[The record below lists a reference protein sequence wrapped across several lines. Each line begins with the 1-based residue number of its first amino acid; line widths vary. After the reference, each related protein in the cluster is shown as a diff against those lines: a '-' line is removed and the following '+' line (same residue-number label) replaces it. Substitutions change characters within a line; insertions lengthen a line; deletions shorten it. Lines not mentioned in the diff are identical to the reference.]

1 MSNEIVQS
9 TVTEGYEVV
18 KNEEGKF
25 VRRATYNAWSSIK
38 AETKEQK
45 IKMFNLLNSD
55 DEGNPLKDYIGA
67 QIEVADVMFN
77 PYTSIDEKT
86 GEELPGV
93 LSYIFTPDGIPYVT
107 SSKSVYFSLK
117 RMFAVWG
124 EPHYSEG
131 ETVLIQVVEKKGK
144 EHKYVDIKVIG

>member
-1 MSNEIVQS
+1 MSNEIMQS
-9 TVTEGYEVV
+9 TVTEGYEVF

-25 VRRATYNAWSSIK
+25 VRRATYNAWSSIIPV
-38 AETKEQK
+38 TKEQK
-45 IKMFNLLNSD
+45 IAMFNLMNSND
-55 DEGNPLKDYIGA
+55 VGSPLKDYIGA
-67 QIEVADVMFN
+67 EIEVADVVFN

-117 RMFAVWG
+117 RMFQWFG

-131 ETVLIQVVEKKGK
+131 ETVRIQVVEKKGR
-144 EHKYVDIKVIG
+144 EHKYVDINIIG

>member
-1 MSNEIVQS
+1 MSNEIMQS
-9 TVTEGYEVV
+9 TVKEGFEVYQ
-18 KNEEGKF
+18 NEEGKF
-25 VRRATYNAWSSIK
+25 LRRATYSAWSSIT

-45 IKMFNLLNSD
+45 IRMFNLLNSD

-67 QIEVADVMFN
+67 EIEISDVMFN

-86 GEELPGV
+86 GEERPGV

-117 RMFAVWG
+117 RMFQVWG

-131 ETVLIQVVEKKGK
+131 ETVRVQVIEKKGR
-144 EHKYVDIKVIG
+144 EHKYVDIRVIG